1 MFCELLSK
9 NFENENETM
18 RKLINNEDLIID
30 ECYNSHKGEEA

>member
-1 MFCELLSK
+1 MFCELLS
-9 NFENENETM
+9 NFENETM